1 MLNLPPLLA
10 SRLGSSQFANLH
22 TFLVAARHLSFA
34 LAAEE
39 LCLTPSA
46 VSHRIARLEQAL
58 SLRLFERLTRR
69 IRLTAD
75 GERIYSILRD
85 TVAALDDA
93 LRPQG
98 AGIAGAVVLYAHP
111 SIASDWLVP
120 RLADFHQRYPEI
132 ALDLR
137 VGNERLDFRSHS
149 IDLALVYAH
158 GEYPGLVNERL
169 MDEAATPVCSP
180 AYAKQFALFEAPR
193 NLRQCTLLHD
203 ALAWEHAA
211 FDAEWREWARRH
223 GLEDVLPARRMT
235 FDRSDLCA
243 SAAVNGVGIAM
254 GRRRLVRRYLEA
266 GALVAPFGDFAEL
279 GDCAY
284 WLVYPPERALSTQA
298 GVLQEWLRGQAETG
312 GRP

>member
-10 SRLGSSQFANLH
+10 ARLDNSQFGNLH

-46 VSHRIARLEQAL
+46 ISHRIARLEQAL

-69 IRLTAD
+69 IRLTAE
-75 GERIYSILRD
+75 GERIYAILRD

-93 LRPQG
+93 LRPHG
-98 AGIAGAVVLYAHP
+98 AGVAGAVVLYAHP

-120 RLADFHQRYPEI
+120 RLADLHQRYPEI

-137 VGNERLDFRSHS
+137 VGNERLDFRSHN
-149 IDLALVYAH
+149 IDLALVYAS
-158 GEYPGLVNERL
+158 GEYPGLVNRRL
-169 MDEAATPVCSP
+169 MDEAVTPVCSP
-180 AYAKQFALFEAPR
+180 RYAEQFALFEDPR
-193 NLRQCTLLHD
+193 NLRHCTLLHD

-211 FDAEWREWARRH
+211 FDAEWRAWARTA

-243 SAAVNGVGIAM
+243 GAALGHVGVAI
-254 GRRRLVRRYLEA
+254 GRRRLVRRHVDTGL
-266 GALVAPFGDFAEL
+266 LVTPFGDFGET
-279 GDCAY
+279 GERAY
-284 WLVYPPERALSTQA
+284 YLVYPPGRTLSAQA
-298 GVLQEWLRGQAETG
+298 TCLQDWLCGQVPA
-312 GRP
+312 P

>member
-58 SLRLFERLTRR
+58 ALRLFERLTRR
-69 IRLTAD
+69 IRLTAE
-75 GERIYSILRD
+75 GERIYAILRD

-98 AGIAGAVVLYAHP
+98 AGIAGTVVLYAHP

-120 RLADFHQRYPEI
+120 RLADFHQRYPQI

-137 VGNERLDFRSHS
+137 VGNERVDFRSRS
-149 IDLALVYAH
+149 IDLALVYAS
-158 GEYPGLVNERL
+158 GEYPGLVNLRL
-169 MDEAATPVCSP
+169 MDEAVTPVCSP
-180 AYAKQFALFEAPR
+180 AYAERFALYEDPR
-193 NLRQCTLLHD
+193 NLRHCTLLHD

-211 FDAEWREWARRH
+211 FDAEWQRWAH
-223 GLEDVLPARRMT
+223 AAGLHALLPERRMT
-235 FDRSDLCA
+235 FDRSDLSA
-243 SAAVNGVGIAM
+243 AAAVNHVGVAI
-254 GRRRLVRRYLEA
+254 GRRRLLGRYLA
-266 GALVAPFGDFAEL
+266 QGSLVTPFGDFAEA

-284 WLVYPPERALSTQA
+284 YLVHPPGRASSRPTK
-298 GVLQEWLRGQAETG
+298 VLQEWLQGQALLS
-312 GRP
+312 

>member
-69 IRLTAD
+69 IRLTAE
-75 GERIYSILRD
+75 GERIYGILRD

-98 AGIAGAVVLYAHP
+98 AGVAGAVVLYAHP

-137 VGNERLDFRSHS
+137 VGNERLDFRSSS
-149 IDLALVYAH
+149 IDLALVYARD
-158 GEYPGLVNERL
+158 EYPGLVNERL
-169 MDEAATPVCSP
+169 MDEAVTPVCSP
-180 AYAKQFALFEAPR
+180 GYAEQFALFEDPH
-193 NLRQCTLLHD
+193 NLRHCTLLHD

-211 FDAEWREWARRH
+211 FDAEWREWARTH
-223 GLEDVLPARRMT
+223 GLENELPTRRMT

-243 SAAVNGVGIAM
+243 KAALDDVGVAM
-254 GRRRLVRRYLEA
+254 GRRRLVARYLKA
-266 GALVAPFGDFAEL
+266 GALLAPFGDFSEAA
-279 GDCAY
+279 DCAY
-284 WLVYPPERALSTQA
+284 WLVYPPGRALSVQA
-298 GVLQEWLRGQAETG
+298 SALQEWLRVQS
-312 GRP
+312 RP